1 MPEKNEQAMQ
11 EMYMQFQMMEQKIKQ
26 IQKQLEMVTG
36 NLVELTVTLNGLD
49 DFSKTDLKKEILVP
63 LNSGIYAKA
72 SLKSNSELLVNVGA
86 NVIVTKDI
94 PSTKKLIQSQVE
106 EVKKVQHEMLAE
118 LEKMTNHASSLEMQ
132 LQNLAGN

>member
-11 EMYMQFQMMEQKIKQ
+11 ELYMQFQMMEQKIKQ

-72 SLKSNSELLVNVGA
+72 NLKSNSELLVNVGA

-106 EVKKVQHEMLAE
+106 EVKKVQHEMPAE

-132 LQNLAGN
+132 LQNLVG